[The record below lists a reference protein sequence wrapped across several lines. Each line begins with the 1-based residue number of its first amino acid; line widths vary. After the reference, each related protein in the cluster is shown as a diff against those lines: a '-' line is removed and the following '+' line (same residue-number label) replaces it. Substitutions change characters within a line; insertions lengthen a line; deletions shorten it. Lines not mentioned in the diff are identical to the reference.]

1 MCVHALGVRRWWVC
15 MLKLTLSAYDTGC
28 WLVRTGNAWFLLDLD
43 RRRAVRSDLSGR
55 LEFPAGCAVWEIA
68 KITRCH
74 VGEPLVLLTR
84 STRRSVAK
92 TLLFRSTPVRCIV
105 STSAASRKSSPRFVS
120 V

>member
-1 MCVHALGVRRWWVC
+1 
-15 MLKLTLSAYDTGC
+15 MLKLTLSAHDRGC
-28 WLVRTGNAWFLLDLD
+28 WLVRTGSAWFLLDLD
-43 RRRAVRSDLSGR
+43 RRRAVRSDLSGH

-84 STRRSVAK
+84 STRRSAAK

-105 STSAASRKSSPRFVS
+105 STSAATRKSSPQFAQI
-120 V
+120 

>member
-1 MCVHALGVRRWWVC
+1 
-15 MLKLTLSAYDTGC
+15 MLKLRLSTHDTGC
-28 WLVRTGNAWFLLDLD
+28 WLVRTGTAWFLLDLD

-68 KITRCH
+68 KVTRCH

-84 STRRSVAK
+84 STRRSAAR

-105 STSAASRKSSPRFVS
+105 PATAVAHKKLLHSASG
-120 V
+120 